1 MVRFSFACFADILYI
16 YKEGVLS
23 TTSTNMS
30 SYSTIREAWGSTFY
44 KNFKEREK
52 LKTERMSSQTS
63 ASNSQGAIEHFGNA
77 GSQYASQSAPV
88 QEPYSP
94 YTSYT
99 SRVSHEPSLPATQSA
114 VYQGLSSYE
123 RDSVDSD
130 GDSIVS
136 MRSGDL
142 KKLLAKLEDLIDSM
156 DATPHDDEVTRDSMI
171 LLMMGIVFVFGL
183 DSFVKIL
190 RK

>member
-1 MVRFSFACFADILYI
+1 M
-16 YKEGVLS
+16 
-23 TTSTNMS
+23 
-30 SYSTIREAWGSTFY
+30 
-44 KNFKEREK
+44 
-52 LKTERMSSQTS
+52 KTERMSSQTS
-63 ASNSQGAIEHFGNA
+63 ASNSQGTVEHFGNA
-77 GSQYASQSAPV
+77 GSQYSSQSAPL

-99 SRVSHEPSLPATQSA
+99 SRVSHEPTLPPTQSV
-114 VYQGLSSYE
+114 VYQGLPSYD

-156 DATPHDDEVTRDSMI
+156 DTTPDDDEVTRDSMI

-183 DSFVKIL
+183 DSFVKML
-190 RK
+190 KR